1 MKRHLRGTG
10 PPRPLPEEIWPQSL
24 ALPSVGNLLAG
35 QAAFRA
41 AAGKSQLCLV
51 FPALGFSQVGEGMWG
66 AGVVRRGERMKG
78 EGLAREDC
86 GLRTT
91 VRLPGRM
98 LSSSVLGSH
107 FLAPPQGPSEEAA
120 PPQVSWVKVPWSG
133 VLGWEEGAFN
143 S

>member
-10 PPRPLPEEIWPQSL
+10 PPHPLPEEIWPQSL
-24 ALPSVGNLLAG
+24 ASPSVGNLLAG
-35 QAAFRA
+35 QAA
-41 AAGKSQLCLV
+41 AGKRQLCLV
-51 FPALGFSQVGEGMWG
+51 FPALGFSQVGEGKRG

-107 FLAPPQGPSEEAA
+107 FLAPPQRP
-120 PPQVSWVKVPWSG
+120 
-133 VLGWEEGAFN
+133 L
-143 S
+143 